1 MVRPHSG
8 NPVSGHL
15 PAIQGTSSATSP
27 AAPSPGVSQIPG
39 GSFFASVEGDLKG
52 ASGTAAG
59 AVITV
64 VLVLLVVGGAVWL
77 VRS

>member
-1 MVRPHSG
+1 M
-8 NPVSGHL
+8 
-15 PAIQGTSSATSP
+15 
-27 AAPSPGVSQIPG
+27 SQIPG